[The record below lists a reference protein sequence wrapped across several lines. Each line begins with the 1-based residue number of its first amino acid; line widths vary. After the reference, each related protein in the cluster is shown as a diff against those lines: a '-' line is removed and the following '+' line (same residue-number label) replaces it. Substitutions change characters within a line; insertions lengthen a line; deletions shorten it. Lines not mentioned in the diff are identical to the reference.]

1 MNVVFLYVLYLTNIY
16 NQKSS
21 KPIIH
26 PLLLSASIVRA
37 KFGPIF
43 GHKPCLMTYM
53 CYPSTSPKDLCTNYS
68 IPLGLISQ

>member
-1 MNVVFLYVLYLTNIY
+1 MQLALEIGMNVVFLYVLYLTNIY

-26 PLLLSASIVRA
+26 PLLLSVSIVRA

-43 GHKPCLMTYM
+43 GHEPC
-53 CYPSTSPKDLCTNYS
+53 
-68 IPLGLISQ
+68 